1 MILFDNIYYLLYN
14 YFKRTNLGTF
24 GYKLTSISLTS
35 LYIYTFVCLFYFL
48 MKAVYLIIIDASN
61 TVIVQNIP
69 FYLVNKDIFVLGSI
83 ICFIFSNIRYFTLT
97 NIDEIYER
105 INNMDIK
112 KRERLNLLTVMYMV
126 ASPFLLFF
134 MADLFK

>member
-1 MILFDNIYYLLYN
+1 
-14 YFKRTNLGTF
+14 
-24 GYKLTSISLTS
+24 
-35 LYIYTFVCLFYFL
+35 

-97 NIDEIYER
+97 NIDVIYER

-134 MADLFK
+134 MADLL

>member
-1 MILFDNIYYLLYN
+1 
-14 YFKRTNLGTF
+14 
-24 GYKLTSISLTS
+24 
-35 LYIYTFVCLFYFL
+35 

-97 NIDEIYER
+97 NIDVIYER